1 MDRQK
6 IENTYRIIR
15 EIDRHYPV
23 TQRDLSRNLGYSLG
37 KVNYLVKALVDKGM
51 IKLENFK
58 NSRNK
63 LAYRYI
69 LTPRGMQEKAR
80 ITREFLRIKELEY
93 DKVRREIEELRE
105 ELL

>member
-1 MDRQK
+1 MDQQQL
-6 IENTYRIIR
+6 ENTYRIIR
-15 EIDRHYPV
+15 EIDREEPV
-23 TQRDLSRNLGYSLG
+23 TQRDLSQNLGYSLG
-37 KVNYLVKALVDKGM
+37 KVNYLVRALVDKGL